1 MIFTSDWPL
10 IEDDDPPN
18 LKTNHTDLSAATR
31 GWNFHWSSSGSK
43 VSLFMI
49 LFFSSGGMKFS
60 MIRYLQE
67 ECMRISGSSGVWI
80 LSVFSYF
87 EEIKKKQHD
96 DVILSF
102 RHFDIRCL
110 GKSECFHL
118 IYIKTFV
125 FMIKHDK
132 IGR

>member
-1 MIFTSDWPL
+1 
-10 IEDDDPPN
+10 
-18 LKTNHTDLSAATR
+18 
-31 GWNFHWSSSGSK
+31 
-43 VSLFMI
+43 
-49 LFFSSGGMKFS
+49 
-60 MIRYLQE
+60 
-67 ECMRISGSSGVWI
+67 MRISGSSGVWI

-87 EEIKKKQHD
+87 EEIKKSNTMM
-96 DVILSF
+96 SF
-102 RHFDIRCL
+102 CHFDIRCL